1 MTFSIRTVRS
11 LQALILAGLGL
22 FLLSKIWTGTLYW
35 YINQR
40 FLLLI
45 LAAAVGLLAL
55 AARVLPRPRA
65 PAAAAHTH
73 DHDHADDHEHAAEP
87 EHAPA
92 APSAAPLWGLLFL
105 AIPVALGVLVPAR
118 PLGSAAIANKGI
130 NTTAP
135 LTAGGGDPVQLDLA
149 STDRNVLDW
158 VRAFNY
164 AADPSTFAGQGADVT
179 GFVYHAAELPQ
190 DQFLVSRFAVTCCSA
205 DATAVGLLVQWAD
218 APSLQDNAWV
228 RVQGPMAVGSLDGH
242 PTPLI
247 QAAAL
252 EGVAEP
258 DQPYLYP

>member
-1 MTFSIRTVRS
+1 MTLSLRTQRS
-11 LQALILAGLGL
+11 LQALVLAGLGL
-22 FLLSKIWTGTLYW
+22 FHLQKIWTDTLYW

-55 AARVLPRPRA
+55 ARLVLPSPRA
-65 PAAAAHTH
+65 KAEAVEAPTH
-73 DHDHADDHEHAAEP
+73 DHAEGDGHDHGEGT
-87 EHAPA
+87 
-92 APSAAPLWGLLFL
+92 AAPLWGILIL
-105 AIPVALGVLVPAR
+105 AMPLVLGLLVPAR

-135 LTAGGGDPVQLDLA
+135 LTAGSSAPGQLDLV

-164 AADPSTFAGQGADVT
+164 ATDPATYAGQPADVI
-179 GFVYHAAELPQ
+179 GFVYHAKGLPEG
-190 DQFLVSRFAVTCCSA
+190 QFLVSRFAVTCCSA
-205 DATAVGLLVQWAD
+205 DATAVGLLVLWPQA
-218 APSLQDNAWV
+218 AALDNNSWV
-228 RVQGPMAVGSLDGH
+228 RVRGAMAVGSFAGR

-247 QAAAL
+247 EADSL